1 MAHGS
6 GKDKIK
12 GKAKE
17 TLGKLTGDRRKEAE
31 GKVEQA
37 KGEIKKKMSGGRDRT
52 PPPPPPPVL

>member
-31 GKVEQA
+31 GKAEQV
-37 KGEIKKKMSGGRDRT
+37 KGEIKKKMRGGRDRT
-52 PPPPPPPVL
+52 PPHVPPGR

>member
-17 TLGKLTGDRRKEAE
+17 AMGKMTGDRRKEAE
-31 GKVEQA
+31 GKLDQA
-37 KGEIKKKMSGGRDRT
+37 KGEIKKQTDEARDRT
-52 PPPPPPPVL
+52 APLEPPD

>member
-31 GKVEQA
+31 GEAEQA
-37 KGEIKKKMSGGRDRT
+37 KGAIKKKMSGGHDRT
-52 PPPPPPPVL
+52 PPTAP